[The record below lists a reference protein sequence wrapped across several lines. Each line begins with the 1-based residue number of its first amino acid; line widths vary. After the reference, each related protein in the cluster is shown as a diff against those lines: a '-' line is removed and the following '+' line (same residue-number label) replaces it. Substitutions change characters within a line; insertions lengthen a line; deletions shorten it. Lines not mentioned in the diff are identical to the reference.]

1 MAISTYKTYLMYK
14 ATSSSSYSKLI
25 DIVEFPGMR
34 DAPESL
40 DTTTLSNGNYT
51 SIPGLSGSS
60 DGLEFLAN
68 YTKTDF
74 TTVKA
79 LEGASHDFAVWIGAD
94 SGGDPDGSD
103 GKFSFT
109 GTLHVGLNGGGVNE
123 VTRMTIT
130 IFPSTDISF
139 E

>member
-1 MAISTYKTYLMYK
+1 MAISTYKTYLMHK
-14 ATSSSSYSKLI
+14 ASGDTYTKLI

-34 DAPESL
+34 DAPDSL

-51 SIPGLSGSS
+51 SIPGLSGST

-68 YTKTDF
+68 YTKADF

-79 LEGASHDFAVWIGAD
+79 LEGTEHDFAIWIGATAA
-94 SGGDPDGSD
+94 GEPDGSD

-109 GTLHVGLNGGGVNE
+109 GMLHAGLNGGGVNE